1 MLMERVIYDHPF
13 YFNKQSK
20 NNFVLTMEFKD
31 YYKILGVE
39 KIATKEEISKAFR
52 KLAVKYHP
60 DKNPN
65 NKAAEEKFKEIT
77 EANEVLS
84 DPEKRKKYDALGANW
99 NQYQS
104 SGGGFEDFFSQFGG
118 ARRGSG
124 TTYEFSS
131 NFGDMFG
138 NMGGFSDFFESF
150 FGGREKSSGSGF
162 GSRGFQNQP
171 TGVDVEADLHIS
183 LEDAFNGSERQI
195 SIDGKKLKIQIHP
208 GTSDGQKL
216 RLKGL
221 GRSSVQGGT
230 KGDLFLNIH
239 ILQHP
244 FYEIKDDELFYN
256 LDVDLYTAV
265 LGGKEEIKTLDGKK
279 ININI
284 PEGTESEK
292 ILRLKNLGLR
302 NANERGDLFVKV
314 HVTIPKNL
322 SEKEKKLFKELSKL
336 RKD

>member
-1 MLMERVIYDHPF
+1 
-13 YFNKQSK
+13 
-20 NNFVLTMEFKD
+20 MEFKD

-39 KIATKEEISKAFR
+39 KTATKEEISKAFR

-77 EANEVLS
+77 EAHEVLS

-104 SGGGFEDFFSQFGG
+104 TGGGFEDFFSQFGG
-118 ARRGSG
+118 TRRGSG
-124 TTYEFSS
+124 TTYEFSGD
-131 NFGDMFG
+131 FGDLLSG
-138 NMGGFSDFFESF
+138 TGGGFSDFFESF
-150 FGGREKSSGSGF
+150 FGGRGRQTKSGF
-162 GSRGFQNQP
+162 GSQGFQSKP
-171 TGVDVEADLHIS
+171 TGVDVEADLHIT

-195 SIDGKKLKIQIHP
+195 SIDGKKLKIQINP

-216 RLKGL
+216 RLKSL

-230 KGDLFLNIH
+230 KGDLYINIH

-244 FYEIKDDELFYN
+244 FYEIKDGELFYN

-279 ININI
+279 ISISI

-292 ILRLKNLGLR
+292 ILRLKYLGLR
-302 NANERGDLFVKV
+302 KVNGRGDLFVKI
-314 HVTIPKNL
+314 HVSIPKNL
-322 SEKEKKLFKELSKL
+322 SEKEKKLFKELLRL
-336 RKD
+336 RKE

>member
-1 MLMERVIYDHPF
+1 
-13 YFNKQSK
+13 
-20 NNFVLTMEFKD
+20 MEFKD

-39 KIATKEEISKAFR
+39 KTATKDEISKAFR

-99 NQYQS
+99 RQHQS
-104 SGGGFEDFFSQFGG
+104 SGGGFEDFFSQYRGG
-118 ARRGSG
+118 RQGG
-124 TTYEFSS
+124 TTYEFSGD
-131 NFGDMFG
+131 FGDLFG
-138 NMGGFSDFFESF
+138 GMGGGFSDFFESF
-150 FGGREKSSGSGF
+150 FGGRGRQTRSGF
-162 GSRGFQNQP
+162 GSEGFQNQP

-183 LEDAFNGSERQI
+183 LEEAFNGSERQVNV
-195 SIDGKKLKIQIHP
+195 DGKKLKIKINP

-221 GRSSVQGGT
+221 GRSSIQGGT

-244 FYEIKDDELFYN
+244 FYEIKDGELFYN
-256 LDVDLYTAV
+256 LDVDLYTTL
-265 LGGKEEIKTLDGKK
+265 LGGKEEIKTLDGK
-279 ININI
+279 IISINI

-292 ILRLKNLGLR
+292 ILRLKKLGLY
-302 NANERGDLFVKV
+302 V
-314 HVTIPKNL
+314 I
-322 SEKEKKLFKELSKL
+322 
-336 RKD
+336 

>member
-1 MLMERVIYDHPF
+1 
-13 YFNKQSK
+13 
-20 NNFVLTMEFKD
+20 MEFKD

-39 KIATKEEISKAFR
+39 KTATKDEISKAFR

-65 NKAAEEKFKEIT
+65 NKASEEKFKEIT

-84 DPEKRKKYDALGANW
+84 DPEKRKKYDTLGANW
-99 NQYQS
+99 NQYHS
-104 SGGGFEDFFSQFGG
+104 TGKGFEDFYSQFGG
-118 ARRGSG
+118 TRRGSG
-124 TTYEFSS
+124 TTYEFSGD
-131 NFGDMFG
+131 FGDLFG
-138 NMGGFSDFFESF
+138 GMGGGFSDFFESF
-150 FGGREKSSGSGF
+150 FGGRGRQTKTGF
-162 GSRGFQNQP
+162 GSKGFQNQP
-171 TGVDVEADLHIS
+171 AGADVEADLHIS
-183 LEDAFNGSERQI
+183 LEEAFNGSERQV
-195 SIDGKKLKIQIHP
+195 SLDGKKLKIKINP
-208 GTSDGQKL
+208 GTTDGQKL

-221 GRSSVQGGT
+221 GRSSIQGGT

-244 FYEIKDDELFYN
+244 FYEIKEGELFYN
-256 LDVDLYTAV
+256 LDVDLYIAV

-302 NANERGDLFVKV
+302 NENRRGDLFVKV

-322 SEKEKKLFKELSKL
+322 SEKEKKLFKDLSKL